1 MESNPNSAR
10 AANEK
15 YVVALELGSSQAK
28 IGVAGFDPADANH
41 TLTVYNAATLP
52 TVDSVRYGRINNIR
66 EVTETVTSLLEAVEK
81 QHPIED
87 RKILGVYISIGGLS
101 MKSRQIKARQVLP
114 GRREITEDLIER
126 LREDA
131 IDSMSTADELIC
143 VEPVRFHVDNM
154 PNPRPVG
161 SLGTRL
167 AGEFTAVVCN
177 PSNKNDIIDV
187 VADRVGLSI
196 AGVSVRPLALAHLI
210 LSASE
215 TNAGCMLVDFG
226 AETITVS
233 IYKKYALRYLVTI
246 PLGSRLITRD
256 LSATMALT
264 EEEAEDL
271 KIKMANALPDK
282 ADDSDE
288 PSKLRET
295 VNAVVQA
302 RLADIVA
309 NIAAQPEF
317 AGFKPEDLPAGI
329 ILTGGGAKLRNFA
342 RLLESNTRMKVR
354 IATLPPD
361 IIITD
366 SSLSATD
373 NLDLIALLNE
383 GAEASRTNP
392 EVECLTPPAET
403 RADEDEEVAQQEE
416 YDSGSVAIDFMADRD
431 ADTALT
437 ERQRELE
444 EWGYLP
450 GDFGNENPFEP
461 KGVDMGTTDRDS
473 EEYGDDEFSMMDD
486 DDAERK
492 REQKARRLRE
502 QAEKARREEA
512 KRAKEEKRRRDREE
526 RRRAAEGQPSRIE
539 TIISKLTGLLSAN
552 YEDRSADLDD

>member
-403 RADEDEEVAQQEE
+403 PADEDEEVAQQEE

>member
-1 MESNPNSAR
+1 MEPNTTSAR
-10 AANEK
+10 SDNEK
-15 YVVALELGSSQAK
+15 FVVAVELGSSQAK
-28 IGVAGFDPADANH
+28 IGVAGFDPADDTH

-52 TVDSVRYGRINNIR
+52 TVDSVRYGRVNNIR

-81 QHPIED
+81 QYPIEG

-101 MKSRQIKARQVLP
+101 MKSRRIKARQVLP

-126 LREDA
+126 LQEDA
-131 IDSMSTADELIC
+131 IDSMSTSDELIC

-177 PSNKNDIIDV
+177 PSNKNDVVDV

-196 AGVSVRPLALAHLI
+196 SGVSVRPLALAHLV
-210 LSASE
+210 LSSSE

-233 IYKKYALRYLVTI
+233 IYKNYALQYLATI

-271 KIKMANALPDK
+271 KLKMANAMPDK
-282 ADDSDE
+282 ADDTEE
-288 PSKLRET
+288 PSKLQEA
-295 VNAVVQA
+295 VNAVVMA

-317 AGFKPEDLPAGI
+317 AGMKADELPAGI
-329 ILTGGGAKLRNFA
+329 ILAGGGAKLRNFA
-342 RLLESNTRMKVR
+342 RLLESQTRMKVR

-366 SSLSATD
+366 PSLSATD

-383 GAEASRTNP
+383 GAEASRVNP
-392 EVECLTPPAET
+392 EVECLTVPAPAQADEPAEK
-403 RADEDEEVAQQEE
+403 
-416 YDSGSVAIDFMADRD
+416 YDPNDVVVDFMADREVD
-431 ADTALT
+431 NHLN

-450 GDFGNENPFEP
+450 GDFGGDNPFEASP
-461 KGVDMGTTDRDS
+461 YQSAGTADVEPEPDDAD
-473 EEYGDDEFSMMDD
+473 EYGLMDD

-492 REQKARRLRE
+492 REQKARRLRQ
-502 QAEKARREEA
+502 QAEKARIEKA
-512 KRAKEEKRRRDREE
+512 KKEKEEKRRRDREE
-526 RRRAAEGQPSRIE
+526 RRAAAEGQPSRMDR
-539 TIISKLTGLLSAN
+539 IITKLTGLLSNN